1 MKVAPRHEPAGIDEL
16 MSLCRIHSVRCSSP
30 APAPPVGDGWVH
42 EAKLDGF
49 RCLAQVKSPRL
60 RLSSRARGKGPTSH

>member
-1 MKVAPRHEPAGIDEL
+1 VQIAYRVISPIHGEKMAAPYRPMLATPARALPDGE
-16 MSLCRIHSVRCSSP
+16 
-30 APAPPVGDGWVH
+30 GWVH